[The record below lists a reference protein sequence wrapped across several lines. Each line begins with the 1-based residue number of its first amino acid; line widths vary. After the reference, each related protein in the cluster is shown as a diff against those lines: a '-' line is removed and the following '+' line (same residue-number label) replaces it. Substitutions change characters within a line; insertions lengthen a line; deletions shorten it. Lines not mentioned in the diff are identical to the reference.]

1 MNILLSNDHAGTN
14 LKKTIKSFLENN
26 GYVVK
31 NTGEDKGESV
41 DYPDY
46 IHPLAKEISEKKEEK
61 GIIICGSGNGVSMV
75 ANKYQ
80 GVRAALC
87 WNKEIAS
94 LSRQHNDANV
104 LSLPARFLTSEEAIE
119 IVKTFLDT
127 GFEGGRH
134 ERRVK
139 KINK

>member
-26 GYVVK
+26 GYVV
-31 NTGEDKGESV
+31 NNIGEDKGESV

-104 LSLPARFLTSEEAIE
+104 LSLPARFLTKEEAIE
-119 IVKTFLDT
+119 IVKIFLETD
-127 GFEGGRH
+127 FEGGRH
-134 ERRVK
+134 ERRVS